1 MSKFINSLQT
11 KLTVSFIV
19 LILAVTALTFFYTFR
34 ETRKALKEVTQT
46 ELVALASVI
55 ANELSGAV
63 ADSMSAFQSG
73 NETSVS
79 FIAIR
84 DKLNT
89 IRKSHPDLKYLYTMK
104 KTGDGLFFMVDADYG
119 NTEDPGAKIGEKYE
133 ELNPE
138 LLKGFEAASVDNEFT
153 TDKWG
158 TLLSG
163 YAPLRDSKGAIIGLV
178 GVDMASN
185 MVMQKQAFIG
195 KTIYIIMLFGILL
208 AGLFI
213 LIFSKTIIKDIHK
226 LNSIAN
232 DISMG
237 KMDVDMDV
245 ARKDEI
251 GELADSFG
259 RMVASL
265 KIMMMSNNDDIG

>member
-1 MSKFINSLQT
+1 
-11 KLTVSFIV
+11 LTVSFIL
-19 LILAVTALTFFYTFR
+19 LILAVTSLTFLFTFR
-34 ETRKALKEVTQT
+34 ETQKALKEVTQT
-46 ELVALASVI
+46 ELMALASVI
-55 ANELSGAV
+55 AGEFSGAE
-63 ADSMSAFQSG
+63 ADSMSVFQPG
-73 NETSVS
+73 DETALS

-84 DKLNT
+84 DKL
-89 IRKSHPDLKYLYTMK
+89 KSIKQSHSDIKYLYTMK
-104 KTGDGLFFMVDADYG
+104 KTGDRLTFMVDADYG
-119 NTEDPGAKIGEKYE
+119 NTEDPGAKVGEKYTE
-133 ELNPE
+133 ENPE
-138 LLKGFEAASVDNEFT
+138 LLKGFEKASVDREFT

-163 YAPLRDSKGAIIGLV
+163 YAPLRDSKGSVIGIV

-195 KTIYIIMLFGILL
+195 KTIYIIMAFGILL

-213 LIFSKTIIKDIHK
+213 LIFSKTIIKDVHK
-226 LNSIAN
+226 LNRVAN

-245 ARKDEI
+245 TRKDEI
-251 GELADSFG
+251 GELAESFG

-265 KIMMMSNNDDIG
+265 KIMMMTNNDDIG